1 MTKHITVQKIN
12 NNMEK
17 IKNKNAF
24 TLIELIVSITI
35 IALLTVVGIVSY
47 GPFNK
52 KSRDSRRM
60 TDLENIRLSL
70 ELYRN
75 QTGYTYPVSLDTIK
89 DAKYLSTIPLDPKT
103 KAAYLYTKIDGYNY
117 KIETILEETGIG
129 YSVTN
134 P

>member
-24 TLIELIVSITI
+24 TLIELIVAITI
-35 IALLTVVGIVSY
+35 VAVLTVVGIVSY

-52 KSRDSRRM
+52 KARDSRRK
-60 TDLENIRLSL
+60 TDLEDIRMAL
-70 ELYRN
+70 ELYR
-75 QTGYTYPVSLDTIK
+75 QGTGYTYPDNLDVLVTAEYLQK
-89 DAKYLSTIPLDPKT
+89 VPVGPKEDEVYFYKRESGYKYSIGTT
-103 KAAYLYTKIDGYNY
+103 
-117 KIETILEETGIG
+117 LEETGIG

>member
-1 MTKHITVQKIN
+1 MK
-12 NNMEK
+12 K

-60 TDLENIRLSL
+60 TDLENIRMSL
-70 ELYRN
+70 ELYR
-75 QTGYTYPVSLDTIK
+75 QGEGDTYPVDLNVLVTT
-89 DAKYLSTIPLDPKT
+89 KYLQKIPTDPKDVGET
-103 KAAYLYTKIDGYNY
+103 YVYKRESGYKY
-117 KIETILEETGIG
+117 SIETTLEETGIG